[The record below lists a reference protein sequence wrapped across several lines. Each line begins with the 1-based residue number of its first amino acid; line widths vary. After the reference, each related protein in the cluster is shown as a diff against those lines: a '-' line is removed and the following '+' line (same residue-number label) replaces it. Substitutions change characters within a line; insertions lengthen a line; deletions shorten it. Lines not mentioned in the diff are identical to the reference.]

1 MTSLIERDGT
11 SAEAGQTAAAL
22 SYGELNVHRS
32 EPTLSR
38 YLDAVATR
46 RIGPPAAAPRV
57 IAPTV
62 VADVMALGV
71 VSAPLETV
79 FKDLVSALAHNRVSS
94 LPIVNAS
101 HQVVGVVSEADLL
114 ARVAGELGRAPGV
127 HRFAGPGDQ
136 HQAAHGS
143 TARELMTAPAVTVG
157 MLTPIAEAVRLAA
170 RAKVRRM
177 PVVDQHGR
185 LVGIVTR
192 ADLLR
197 PFLRSDAEID
207 EEIRGFLRR
216 GMKLTDPTVGVSVCE
231 GVVTLTGE
239 LDRQLTVR
247 RLIDHVSAISGVI
260 EVRNR
265 LTTRLNDAVV
275 PFAWGP
281 RPVAKPVR

>member
-1 MTSLIERDGT
+1 MTSLIERGGT
-11 SAEAGQTAAAL
+11 SAEAGHAVAAL
-22 SYGELNVHRS
+22 SHGELDQNRS
-32 EPTLSR
+32 EPALSR
-38 YLDAVATR
+38 YLDSVATR

-57 IAPTV
+57 VGPTV

-71 VSAPLETV
+71 VSARLETV

-94 LPIVNAS
+94 LPIVNAA

-136 HQAAHGS
+136 HRAAHGS

-157 MLTPIAEAVRLAA
+157 MHTPVTEAVRLAA
-170 RAKVRRM
+170 KAKVRRM

-192 ADLLR
+192 GDLLR
-197 PFLRSDAEID
+197 PFLRSDADID

-216 GMKLTDPTVGVSVCE
+216 GMKLTDPIGVSVCE

-247 RLIDHVSAISGVI
+247 RVIDHVSAISGVI

-265 LTTRLNDAVV
+265 LTTRINDAVV

-281 RPVAKPVR
+281 RPVR

>member
-1 MTSLIERDGT
+1 MTTLIQRDGI
-11 SAEAGQTAAAL
+11 SAVDRQADVAAL
-22 SYGELNVHRS
+22 SHGQLTVDPS
-32 EPTLSR
+32 ESSLPR

-46 RIGPPAAAPRV
+46 RLGPPSASPRV
-57 IAPTV
+57 VAPTV

-71 VSAPLETV
+71 ISARTDTV
-79 FKDLVSALAHNRVSS
+79 FKDVVSLLARNRLSS
-94 LPIVNAS
+94 LPVVNAA

-114 ARVAGELGRAPGV
+114 AQVAGDLGRAPGV

-136 HQAAHGS
+136 HRAVQGS
-143 TARELMTAPAVTVG
+143 TARDLMTAPAVTVE
-157 MLTPIAEAVRLAA
+157 MYTPVAEAVRLAA

-192 ADLLR
+192 GDLLR
-197 PFLRSDAEID
+197 PFLRGDLEIE
-207 EEIRGFLRR
+207 EEIRGFIRR

-239 LDRQLTVR
+239 LDRQLAVR
-247 RLIDHVSAISGVI
+247 RLIDHVNAISGVI

-265 LTTRLNDAVV
+265 LTTRHNDAVV
-275 PFAWGP
+275 PFAFGP
-281 RPVAKPVR
+281 RPAR

>member
-1 MTSLIERDGT
+1 MTTLIQRDST
-11 SAEAGQTAAAL
+11 SVEDNPADVAAL
-22 SYGELNVHRS
+22 SHGELDRPES
-32 EPTLSR
+32 TLPR
-38 YLDAVATR
+38 YLDAIATR
-46 RIGPPAAAPRV
+46 HSGPPAAAPRV

-71 VSAPLETV
+71 ITARTDTV
-79 FKDLVSALAHNRVSS
+79 FKDVVSSLARNRVSS
-94 LPIVNAS
+94 LPVVNAA

-114 ARVAGELGRAPGV
+114 ARVAGDLGRAPGV

-136 HQAAHGS
+136 HQAVQGS
-143 TARELMTAPAVTVG
+143 TARDLMTAPAVTVG
-157 MLTPIAEAVRLAA
+157 MYTPIAEAVRLAA
-170 RAKVRRM
+170 QARVRRM

-192 ADLLR
+192 GDLLR
-197 PFLRSDAEID
+197 PFLRSDLEID

-216 GMKLTDPTVGVSVCE
+216 GMKLTDPIVGVSVCE

-247 RLIDHVSAISGVI
+247 RLVDHVNAISGVI

-265 LTTRLNDAVV
+265 LTTRHNDAVV

-281 RPVAKPVR
+281 RPAR

>member
-1 MTSLIERDGT
+1 
-11 SAEAGQTAAAL
+11 
-22 SYGELNVHRS
+22 
-32 EPTLSR
+32 
-38 YLDAVATR
+38 
-46 RIGPPAAAPRV
+46 
-57 IAPTV
+57 
-62 VADVMALGV
+62 
-71 VSAPLETV
+71 
-79 FKDLVSALAHNRVSS
+79 VSS
-94 LPIVNAS
+94 LPIVNAT

-170 RAKVRRM
+170 KAKVRRM

-185 LVGIVTR
+185 LVGVVTR
-192 ADLLR
+192 GDLLR
-197 PFLRSDAEID
+197 PFLRNDADID

-265 LTTRLNDAVV
+265 LSTRINDTVV

-281 RPVAKPVR
+281 RPVRRPVRLTAQAGRRAPSGFGREPAFFDRAPAFFGWASGFFGHPVSAAASSSRLACSAGTGREK